1 MKVANNHQNYIKMN
15 KKSNKR
21 NKNLIFRKF
30 NYLPYKIVILL
41 IRVIKNNHRL
51 LWYLRGSIRCSQKEN
66 KYLFLL
72 CLKNIRNF
80 D

>member
-51 LWYLRGSIRCSQKEN
+51 L
-66 KYLFLL
+66 
-72 CLKNIRNF
+72 
-80 D
+80 